1 MKYPLYEFAVIY
13 SYSSR
18 FCLCNAE
25 KTKLIPEKEVLPGKK
40 GMELSRE
47 PVELNSGDWK
57 LNIVPWIGGRILSM
71 THVPSGN
78 IPMNCFS
85 VYY

>member
-1 MKYPLYEFAVIY
+1 M
-13 SYSSR
+13 
-18 FCLCNAE
+18 
-25 KTKLIPEKEVLPGKK
+25 LPGQK
-40 GMELSRE
+40 GMELSKE

-78 IPMNCFS
+78 ISINCFS
-85 VYY
+85 MYY

>member
-1 MKYPLYEFAVIY
+1 MFIIENVE
-13 SYSSR
+13 
-18 FCLCNAE
+18 N
-25 KTKLIPEKEVLPGKK
+25 TNLIPEKEVLHGQK

-78 IPMNCFS
+78 NLSTWSFCYSSKCKLDKLCTIGMS
-85 VYY
+85 